1 MNMLVLL
8 CKNSSSLKQYFSQLR
23 SVLRLARCELGA
35 LSSTSH
41 LVKGAWKRA
50 PAAAR
55 FRARATPEQA
65 RGLPPLV
72 WECTGL
78 ALRRW
83 VVQAQKL
90 IAWARDVAG
99 RADVADSWAIAWQF
113 CLRYGSEAVLL
124 NARGHSVVTVA
135 NEAGRLD
142 SPTSRLVLGTPA
154 CRSRPRWRA
163 SRLCCARLIGSRNSY
178 GEGLES
184 VRPAGAGPSPRAA
197 SPGAYAT
204 CRAGGYAACARCIG
218 ACRARGY
225 CSSQRL
231 HTGTGS
237 PC

>member
-1 MNMLVLL
+1 MPARPKWERYWRAAAACARRLTRVEPWPPQEVAVNMLVLL

-65 RGLPPLV
+65 RGLPPLLA
-72 WECTGL
+72 CTGL

-99 RADVADSWAIAWQF
+99 RAGLADYWTSAWQV
-113 CLRYGSEAVLL
+113 C
-124 NARGHSVVTVA
+124 
-135 NEAGRLD
+135 
-142 SPTSRLVLGTPA
+142 
-154 CRSRPRWRA
+154 
-163 SRLCCARLIGSRNSY
+163 
-178 GEGLES
+178 
-184 VRPAGAGPSPRAA
+184 
-197 SPGAYAT
+197 
-204 CRAGGYAACARCIG
+204 
-218 ACRARGY
+218 
-225 CSSQRL
+225 
-231 HTGTGS
+231 
-237 PC
+237 